1 MTFLRILFGLLM
13 LAAGRNLFWLF
24 LGGTGFLLGFDLAK
38 RLLHGQPQGVIFVT
52 ALVAGVACALLA
64 VLLQKFAII
73 FAGFIAG
80 GYLLPALLK
89 EFAVSTGHYYWLLFI
104 VGGIVGALLMKVFF
118 NWALIVL
125 SSVFGS
131 SLVVETVHFGPQL
144 RKVFFV
150 FLLLLG
156 IIIQA
161 GMTRR
166 RITPRQR
173 P

>member
-80 GYLLPALLK
+80 GYLLPALL
-89 EFAVSTGHYYWLLFI
+89 FI